1 MKICVVGDV
10 LDVITYTKFRNEIY
24 KNELKFDKLQQT
36 ANTQSHAATSNFD
49 RSYDMSVDVVDLR
62 LYLRLAY
69 A

>member
-1 MKICVVGDV
+1 MTQF
-10 LDVITYTKFRNEIY
+10 LYLRYNIY
-24 KNELKFDKLQQT
+24 KNVLKFDKLQQT
-36 ANTQSHAATSNFD
+36 ANTHAATSNFD